1 MRIKKRDKWKMV
13 FSMPESIFK
22 LMVMFFRL
30 TNSLATFQAIMNN
43 LLRDMIEAGDVVVF
57 IDNVIVR
64 TEIEEEHDDIIEEIL
79 RKMTEN
85 DLFIK
90 QEKCMW

>member
-1 MRIKKRDKWKMV
+1 MRIKKGDKWKMA
-13 FSMPESIFK
+13 FSMPESTFK
-22 LMVMFFRL
+22 LMVMFFGL
-30 TNSLATFQAIMNN
+30 TNSLATFQAIMKN
-43 LLRDMIEAGDVVVF
+43 LLRDMIETRDVVVF

-64 TEIEEEHDDIIEEIL
+64 TEIDEEHDDIVEEIL

-90 QEKCMW
+90 QEKCTW